1 MCYCL
6 AYLYG
11 MDNALELDWK
21 ELARRFEDQFGQPV
35 EMKGILFLIG
45 VQELGIGA
53 KKFSKQEKMDLIHI
67 AICKLL
73 SKWGYYDLE
82 GKDKDEWPIWNATNK
97 LPFLKP
103 GEQTRLLKQ
112 AVVEYFKE
120 NGF

>member
-1 MCYCL
+1 
-6 AYLYG
+6 
-11 MDNALELDWK
+11 MDNALEIDWK
-21 ELARRFEDQFGQPV
+21 GLARRFEDQFGQPV

-45 VQELGIGA
+45 VQELGMGA

-82 GKDKDEWPIWNATNK
+82 GKDKDEWPIWKATNK

-120 NGF
+120 SGF